1 MPSARDKLITDNMR
15 LVYHMYGK
23 IGDGPIKENYKEDI
37 ISEGMLGLCKAAH
50 TFDESRGVRFSTYA
64 AMCIR
69 NAMLMFIRKTKKH
82 FPREVSLYETVGRD
96 ADGKELTL
104 ADIIEDE
111 SQSEDEIITRI
122 MLEDFEEKQASI
134 DKKIIN
140 ELKQGKRQIEIGRDL
155 GMSQAQVSRRIRKM
169 REKFQN

>member
-37 ISEGMLGLCKAAH
+37 ISVGMLGLCKAAD

-64 AMCIR
+64 TMCIR

-82 FPREVSLYETVGRD
+82 DPHEVSLYEVIGKD
-96 ADGKELTL
+96 IDGKSLIL
-104 ADIIEDE
+104 ADVIEDE

-122 MLEDFEEKQASI
+122 MIDEFEKRQSPI
-134 DKKIIN
+134 DQRIMR
-140 ELKQGKRQIEIGRDL
+140 ELKLGKRQVEIARVV
-155 GMSQAQVSRRIRKM
+155 GMSQAQVSRRIRNM
-169 REKFQN
+169 RKKFQK

>member
-1 MPSARDKLITDNMR
+1 MR

-82 FPREVSLYETVGRD
+82 FQREVSLYETVGRD

-140 ELKQGKRQIEIGRDL
+140 ELNEKLFLHIALTLVLVYPLPCPSDAPFHPQIPL
-155 GMSQAQVSRRIRKM
+155 MPL
-169 REKFQN
+169 FTPLPP